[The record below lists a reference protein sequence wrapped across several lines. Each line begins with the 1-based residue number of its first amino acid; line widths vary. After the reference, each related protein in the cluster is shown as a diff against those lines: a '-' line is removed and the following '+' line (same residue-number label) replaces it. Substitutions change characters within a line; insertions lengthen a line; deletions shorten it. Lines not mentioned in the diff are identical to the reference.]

1 MASEKSDSERCFG
14 GGWLDVFDA
23 VAENQAARERF
34 DALDLGRD
42 KKSFL
47 SWRIRRC
54 NFYQRTQL
62 VLLEAVEANAA
73 FRNIFSHSTTSS
85 ACAWWRTHALKLTRM
100 RTWRRLL
107 TGRPLAPSSRTVR
120 AEDTAADGVA
130 CDGAI
135 GDAFGAAAV
144 SGAGSTAEALAPTG
158 ET

>member
-73 FRNIFSHSTTSS
+73 FRNIFTFDHFV
-85 ACAWWRTHALKLTRM
+85 RV
-100 RTWRRLL
+100 RLV
-107 TGRPLAPSSRTVR
+107 ANAR
-120 AEDTAADGVA
+120 AEAHSNANVA
-130 CDGAI
+130 PLVNGPPVGTQFAN
-135 GDAFGAAAV
+135 GP
-144 SGAGSTAEALAPTG
+144 SGRHRRRRRG
-158 ET
+158 